1 MLVLQG
7 TVVNV
12 LRHAQRTGRD
22 GKTYEAYDQV
32 QIMVEEPLQDGQ
44 KRVGVQTLITDKPEA
59 FERLTGRPVTVPV
72 GVYVRNGS
80 PAFFMQKGAS
90 PEAALDRS
98 TSA

>member
-1 MLVLQG
+1 MLTLQG

-22 GKTYEAYDQV
+22 GKTYEAYNQV

-44 KRVGVQTLITDKPEA
+44 KRVGVQTLITETPEA
-59 FERLTGRPVTVPV
+59 FERLTNRPVAVPV
-72 GVYVRNGS
+72 SVYIRNGS

-90 PEAALDRS
+90 PEALSDRS
-98 TSA
+98 AS